1 MRQRLAKCGFLLA
14 LLIVIGIAPGLA
26 QVEAVTVAVDGMA
39 CPFCAFGIEKRLKK
53 VGGVGSIEV
62 DVAAGTA
69 SMVAAEG
76 GSIAF
81 VEIPEAIRK
90 AGFTAGAIH
99 LTVVG
104 ILGEVNDGQPLLT
117 VGQTDQEILL
127 VNLADEIEAR
137 IAEAAATG
145 LEVRLGGLLHLHADG
160 PPALEPDTV
169 EALER

>member
-1 MRQRLAKCGFLLA
+1 MIQPLAKCCFLLA
-14 LLIVIGIAPGLA
+14 LLTFIGIVPVVA
-26 QVEAVTVAVDGMA
+26 QVEKATVAVDGMA

-127 VNLADEIEAR
+127 VNLADEIRSR
-137 IAEAAATG
+137 IVDAAAAG
-145 LEVRLGGLLHLHADG
+145 LEVRLSGLLHLHADG